1 VVFDFVV
8 FVAVGFLAQLID
20 GALGMG
26 YGVISSV
33 VLLTTGVPPAQTSA
47 SVHAAKLFTT
57 ATSGT
62 SHFLHGNVDR
72 RLMIQLS
79 VAGGVGGAV
88 GAALLTQIAGATMR
102 PLVFI
107 YLLAVGILILVRCF
121 KPAREA
127 SPQAR
132 LVTPLGATGGFLDA
146 IGGGGWGPVV
156 TSTLIGAGAPPR
168 YVIGSVNAAEF
179 VVTCAVVSV
188 FMTTL
193 LLGIWHESEGLLE
206 HAIPVIGLIVGGI
219 PAAILAGR
227 LLKSAPRKPLTI
239 AVGVLIIAL
248 SSFELIKWLGGL
260 G

>member
-1 VVFDFVV
+1 VLDFLA
-8 FVAVGFLAQLID
+8 FAAVGLLAQLID

-33 VLLTTGVPPAQTSA
+33 MLLTTGVPPAQTSA

-72 RLMIQLS
+72 KLMIQLATAG
-79 VAGGVGGAV
+79 VLGGVLGAT
-88 GAALLTQIAGATMR
+88 LLTQIPGATMR
-102 PLVFI
+102 PLVFM
-107 YLLAVGILILVRCF
+107 YLLIVGIIILVRCF
-121 KPAREA
+121 RPPVE
-127 SPQAR
+127 SPPHSG
-132 LVTPLGATGGFLDA
+132 LVSPLGAVGGFLDA

-188 FMTTL
+188 FVTTL
-193 LLGIWHESEGLLE
+193 LFGIWHESEGLLE
-206 HAIPVIGLIVGGI
+206 HTIPVVGLIAGGI
-219 PAAILAGR
+219 PAAILAGK
-227 LLKSAPRKPLTI
+227 LLKRAPRKPLTL
-239 AVGVLIIAL
+239 AVSALIILL
-248 SSFELIKWLGGL
+248 SSFELAQWLGVIAS
-260 G
+260 